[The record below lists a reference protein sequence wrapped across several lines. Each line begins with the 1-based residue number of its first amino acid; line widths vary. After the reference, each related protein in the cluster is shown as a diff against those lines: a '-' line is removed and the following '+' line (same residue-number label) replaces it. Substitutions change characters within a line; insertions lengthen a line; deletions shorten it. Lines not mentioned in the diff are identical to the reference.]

1 MKWVALVLSVIL
13 VTLQG
18 SLWIGEG
25 SLPSA
30 WRLKGAIAAQATEN
44 ETLKDRNRVLAAE
57 VMDLKQGTAAVEE
70 IARSELGMIRKDET
84 FHQLAEPA
92 H

>member
-1 MKWVALVLSVIL
+1 MKWVILALVVVLL
-13 VTLQG
+13 GLQG
-18 SLWIGEG
+18 SLWLGEG

-30 WRLKGAIAAQATEN
+30 WQLARSIDEQTLEN
-44 ETLKDRNRVLAAE
+44 EELASRNRVLAAE
-57 VMDLKQGTAAVEE
+57 VMDLKQGTVAVEE

-92 H
+92 R

>member
-1 MKWVALVLSVIL
+1 MKWVIGVLSIVL
-13 VTLQG
+13 LTLQG

-25 SLPSA
+25 SLPAA
-30 WRLKGAIAAQATEN
+30 WRLKGAIEQQAAEN
-44 ETLKDRNRVLAAE
+44 ETLKDRNRILAAE
-57 VMDLKQGTAAVEE
+57 VTDLKQGTAAIEE

-84 FHQLAEPA
+84 FHQLAEPV